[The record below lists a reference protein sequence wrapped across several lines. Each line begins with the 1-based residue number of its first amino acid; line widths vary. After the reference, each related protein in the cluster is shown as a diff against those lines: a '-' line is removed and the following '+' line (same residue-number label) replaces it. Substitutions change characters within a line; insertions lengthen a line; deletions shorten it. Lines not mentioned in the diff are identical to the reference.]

1 MRTQNGTRNIREACN
16 FLRPTFAMRASA
28 CNSVVDYQELGSPNR
43 TVGAGL
49 HQPSRRKTQV
59 QSEHFP
65 PVLCTVPL
73 TAEGQSS
80 MSTKS
85 RVLVADSSRIHSQLL
100 SEMLGRD
107 SDVEI
112 IPWDFDRT
120 TIVST
125 AVAQDAD
132 MLALG
137 SQLDG
142 SVSESVA
149 VIKEMR
155 ASKPA
160 TKVVVLLDSHQEEAV
175 LEFLRAGAKG
185 IFPREGS
192 LEMLRNCLHVVNRGE
207 IWLDNRCV
215 SLVIKFLVSVP
226 SVPQINAKGMESLT
240 ERECQVLKWMVQGL
254 SNREISGR
262 MELSPHTVKNYIFRI
277 FDKMGVSSRAELL
290 FLILSQSTGDDKKIS
305 MGALGS
311 GPIDDHTLSM
321 LSQEAE
327 KGSPIAQLALARAY
341 AARPDRPGNFSRA
354 YKWYRIASER
364 IARAH
369 SALAKTMTPNE
380 LEESEREARLWL
392 TQMNQAG
399 ASTPRSFGSNVETNT
414 QRAHQVVP
422 LKQRKKA

>member
-1 MRTQNGTRNIREACN
+1 M
-16 FLRPTFAMRASA
+16 
-28 CNSVVDYQELGSPNR
+28 
-43 TVGAGL
+43 
-49 HQPSRRKTQV
+49 
-59 QSEHFP
+59 QSERFP
-65 PVLCTVPL
+65 PVLCAVPQIGV
-73 TAEGQSS
+73 EGQLS
-80 MSTKS
+80 MSSKS

-100 SEMLGRD
+100 SEILGRD

-125 AVAQDAD
+125 AVSQHAD
-132 MLALG
+132 ILAL
-137 SQLDG
+137 SSLLDG

-155 ASKPA
+155 ASEPA

-175 LEFLRAGAKG
+175 LEFLRAGAQG

-192 LEMLRNCLHVVNRGE
+192 LDMLRKCLQVISRGE
-207 IWLDNRCV
+207 IWLDSRCV

-226 SVPQINAKGMESLT
+226 TVPQINAKGMESLT

-254 SNREISGR
+254 SNREISQR

-290 FLILSQSTGDDKKIS
+290 FLILSQSNGDDKKIS
-305 MGALGS
+305 MEALGS

-369 SALAKTMTPNE
+369 TALAKTMTPTE

-392 TQMNQAG
+392 SQMNQAG
-399 ASTPRSFGSNVETNT
+399 ASTQRSFGSDVETET
-414 QRAHQVVP
+414 PRVHQLAP
-422 LKQRKKA
+422 LKERKKA